1 MKIIVGL
8 GNPGKEYI
16 GTRHN
21 VGFDFVDQLS
31 RHQRINSAG
40 EELTFSLNKK
50 FQAEIAEAQASG
62 EKYILVKPQT
72 FMNVSGKSVRAII
85 DFYKAQLSD
94 LLVISDDLDLPLGM
108 SRVRLVG
115 SSGGHKGIESII
127 SELGTN
133 EFARLRIGISDKTI
147 GGTESDHPYERP
159 EAKIFVLEKFND
171 REKPIVEKMIQ
182 KSADTIVGCFSDGN
196 LLTATSFEA

>member
-1 MKIIVGL
+1 
-8 GNPGKEYI
+8 
-16 GTRHN
+16 
-21 VGFDFVDQLS
+21 
-31 RHQRINSAG
+31 
-40 EELTFSLNKK
+40 
-50 FQAEIAEAQASG
+50 
-62 EKYILVKPQT
+62 
-72 FMNVSGKSVRAII
+72 
-85 DFYKAQLSD
+85 
-94 LLVISDDLDLPLGM
+94 M